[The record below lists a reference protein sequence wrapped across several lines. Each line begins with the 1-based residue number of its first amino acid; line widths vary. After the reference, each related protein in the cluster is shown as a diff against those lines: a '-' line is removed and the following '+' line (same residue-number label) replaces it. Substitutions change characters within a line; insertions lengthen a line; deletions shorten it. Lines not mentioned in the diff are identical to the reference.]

1 MGGRRSSSVPSHR
14 NAHRPSAIRASARI
28 NPRVAPCFIAARGML
43 NVQPCPTARVPRKR
57 LPNDASRAYLT
68 FRFNLEPC
76 MIEPRD

>member
-1 MGGRRSSSVPSHR
+1 VTRIGPERSRRARGLIQESHL
-14 NAHRPSAIRASARI
+14 A
-28 NPRVAPCFIAARGML
+28 FIAAGGTL

-68 FRFNLEPC
+68 FRFNLEQC

>member
-1 MGGRRSSSVPSHR
+1 
-14 NAHRPSAIRASARI
+14 
-28 NPRVAPCFIAARGML
+28 ML

-76 MIEPRD
+76 MMEPRD